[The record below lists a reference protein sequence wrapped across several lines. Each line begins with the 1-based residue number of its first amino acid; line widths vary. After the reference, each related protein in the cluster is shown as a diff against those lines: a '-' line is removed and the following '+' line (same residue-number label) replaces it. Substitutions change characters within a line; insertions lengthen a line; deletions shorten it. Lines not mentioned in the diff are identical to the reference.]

1 MPAPWFVSTGLI
13 LVAMLCSAW
22 AAEMGKLDANL
33 EPLRPFLEKTYTG
46 VFKSSTSEKPVVDV
60 LRWERALNG
69 KAVRSFHSINN
80 GVYGGE
86 TIYTWDEEAKA
97 IRYHYF
103 TTAGFMTTGTMTF
116 KDGKFHTVEK
126 ISGQSGGVSEV
137 RAVSEIKPDGSF
149 HVKTEQLRNGEWTPG
164 HEVTY
169 KEDAAA
175 KVVFK

>member
-69 KAVRSFHSINN
+69 KAVRSFTPSIWCLRRRDHLHV
-80 GVYGGE
+80 G
-86 TIYTWDEEAKA
+86 
-97 IRYHYF
+97 RR
-103 TTAGFMTTGTMTF
+103 
-116 KDGKFHTVEK
+116 
-126 ISGQSGGVSEV
+126 GQGHPVSLLHH
-137 RAVSEIKPDGSF
+137 RGIHDYR
-149 HVKTEQLRNGEWTPG
+149 HHDL
-164 HEVTY
+164 
-169 KEDAAA
+169 
-175 KVVFK
+175 